1 MFIKFALI
9 SVRMEK
15 QKKNLTQVNKKP
27 KTNNINSVDA
37 ILMINFYL
45 SLSLQSSEVIQ
56 TESSEKKQKKQKI
69 KSNGEATKK
78 SSRVLPV
85 HQITCKSQLI
95 QTRPIC
101 QRVSQTCA

>member
-1 MFIKFALI
+1 MKYKDWAKKEWLVWSMFIKFALI

-45 SLSLQSSEVIQ
+45 SLSL
-56 TESSEKKQKKQKI
+56 
-69 KSNGEATKK
+69 
-78 SSRVLPV
+78 
-85 HQITCKSQLI
+85 
-95 QTRPIC
+95 
-101 QRVSQTCA
+101 